1 MNFNLKQIYEDRR
14 KKVSEYLKQ
23 NNIKAAIFEDS
34 EQRRDVAVRY
44 LCGHPSDASL
54 IILDS
59 GKSFLIPWDENLA
72 KDKAFADEII
82 PSEKF
87 KRSYINASK
96 EILTSSISEKK
107 SKVCISPE
115 TPYIQFK
122 KYSEKLENFKIC
134 AEENS
139 AHDFVKSLRAIKDN
153 YEISCTKKA
162 AAITDEMTKIIVENL
177 RQGKIKTETDVALFA
192 ERERRIK
199 GAERTSF
206 DTLAAGP
213 ERSFAIHA
221 FPGYTQGNW
230 GTQGLSILDYG
241 VCYEGYAS
249 DCTITIAKSP
259 LSKEQEKL
267 LKAVQEAADE
277 CKKLYIPNEKI
288 SRAVKKADEIFAKI
302 NRVMPHGLGHGTG
315 LEIHEEPFVS
325 MRANENDVFKAGN
338 IITLEPGLYDKT
350 LGGTRLENDILITE
364 TGNEVLTHSEIFRI

>member
-177 RQGKIKTETDVALFA
+177 RQGKIKTET
-192 ERERRIK
+192 
-199 GAERTSF
+199 
-206 DTLAAGP
+206 
-213 ERSFAIHA
+213 
-221 FPGYTQGNW
+221 
-230 GTQGLSILDYG
+230 
-241 VCYEGYAS
+241 
-249 DCTITIAKSP
+249 
-259 LSKEQEKL
+259 KL
-267 LKAVQEAADE
+267 W
-277 CKKLYIPNEKI
+277 
-288 SRAVKKADEIFAKI
+288 
-302 NRVMPHGLGHGTG
+302 
-315 LEIHEEPFVS
+315 
-325 MRANENDVFKAGN
+325 
-338 IITLEPGLYDKT
+338 
-350 LGGTRLENDILITE
+350 
-364 TGNEVLTHSEIFRI
+364 

>member
-1 MNFNLKQIYEDRR
+1 MDFNLKQIYEDRR
-14 KKVSEYLKQ
+14 KKISEYLKQ
-23 NNIKAAIFEDS
+23 NGIKAAIFEDS
-34 EQRRDVAVRY
+34 EQRRDVCVRY

-72 KDKAFADEII
+72 KEKAFSDEII

-87 KRSYINASK
+87 KRSYINAAK
-96 EILTSSISEKK
+96 EILASSISENK

-122 KYSEKLENFKIC
+122 KYSESLEKFQIC

-139 AHDFVKSLRAIKDN
+139 VHEFVKSLRAVKDK
-153 YEISCTKKA
+153 YEIACTRKA
-162 AAITDEMTKIIVENL
+162 AAITDEMTEIILENL
-177 RQGKIKTETDVALFA
+177 SHGKIKTEIDVALFA
-192 ERERRIK
+192 ERELRIK

-213 ERSFAIHA
+213 ARSFAIHA
-221 FPGYTQGNW
+221 FPGYTKGSW
-230 GTQGLSILDYG
+230 GTTGLSILDYG

-249 DCTITIAKSP
+249 DCTITIAKGP
-259 LSKEQEKL
+259 LSAEQEQL
-267 LKAVQEAADE
+267 LNSVQEAADE
-277 CKKLYIPNEKI
+277 CKKLYMPGKKI
-288 SRAVKKADEIFAKI
+288 SCAVKKANEIFAKI
-302 NRVMPHGLGHGTG
+302 NRTMPHGLGHGTG
-315 LEIHEEPFVS
+315 LEIHEEPFIS
-325 MRANENDVFKAGN
+325 MRAKENDVFNSGN

-364 TGNEVLTHSEIFRI
+364 NGNEVLTHSKIFRL

>member
-1 MNFNLKQIYEDRR
+1 MNFNLKQIYENRR

-54 IILDS
+54 IILDN

-87 KRSYINASK
+87 KRSYINAAK
-96 EILTSSISEKK
+96 EILTSAISEKK

-139 AHDFVKSLRAIKDN
+139 AHDFVKSLRAVKDN
-153 YEISCTKKA
+153 YEIECTKKA
-162 AAITDEMTKIIVENL
+162 AAITDEMTKIIVGNL

-192 ERERRIK
+192 EHELRIK

-213 ERSFAIHA
+213 DRSFAIHA
-221 FPGYTQGNW
+221 FPGYTQGTW

-249 DCTITIAKSP
+249 DCTITIAKGP
-259 LSKEQEKL
+259 LSKEQEQL
-267 LKAVQEAADE
+267 LNSVQEAADE
-277 CKKLYIPNEKI
+277 CKKLYMPNEKI

-302 NRVMPHGLGHGTG
+302 NRTMPHGLGHGTG

-325 MRANENDVFKAGN
+325 MRANKNDVFKVGN
-338 IITLEPGLYDKT
+338 IITLEPGLYDKN